1 MIIGNFFFLL
11 LIGNFLGRNVRLL
24 VNQIHQLLFV
34 CFCCCC
40 LFFLFVW
47 LFLIPMAQIIKN
59 LPAMQETWIQYLGQ
73 EDPLESEMATH
84 SSILAWRSPRTE
96 EPGRLQSVV
105 LQRVGQ
111 GWATNTFIRSK
122 ARGISPS
129 LGPERLWF
137 WLSSRKKPNF
147 KHSYVDAR
155 VLYT

>member
-1 MIIGNFFFLL
+1 MIIGNFFFVVNWKLLRKKCTFTCKSDSPAVVCLL
-11 LIGNFLGRNVRLL
+11 LLL
-24 VNQIHQLLFV
+24 
-34 CFCCCC
+34 
-40 LFFLFVW
+40 LFVW
-47 LFLIPMAQIIKN
+47 LFLIAMAQIIKN

-96 EPGRLQSVV
+96 EPGRLQSMV